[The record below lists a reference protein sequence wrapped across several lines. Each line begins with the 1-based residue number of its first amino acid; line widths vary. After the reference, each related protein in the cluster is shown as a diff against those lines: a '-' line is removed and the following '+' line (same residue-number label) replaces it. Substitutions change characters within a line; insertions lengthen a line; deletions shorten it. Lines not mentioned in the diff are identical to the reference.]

1 MQAALDRHLQEEGCS
16 YSILKD
22 AKFSNSYKVL
32 NDKAIVQQ
40 ENEKGKRLRKA
51 DVLTENEEEHLLCSG
66 VLGPDS
72 LTTLFSCQHFG
83 TQGRQVHY
91 PICINDLK
99 AERNGTARH
108 ISHVRWDEGPGHQ
121 RRDKMALRNGQ
132 DHWCR
137 S

>member
-1 MQAALDRHLQEEGCS
+1 MISDGRDYEPKSLKVMQAALDRHLQEEGCS

-66 VLGPDS
+66 VLGPDP
-72 LTTLFSCQHFG
+72 LTTLFSSFSVSTLVPKEDRYIIQSASM
-83 TQGRQVHY
+83 
-91 PICINDLK
+91 I
-99 AERNGTARH
+99 
-108 ISHVRWDEGPGHQ
+108 
-121 RRDKMALRNGQ
+121 
-132 DHWCR
+132 
-137 S
+137 